1 MGGMVASA
9 RLPES
14 TSPLSVRNP
23 LVQLSIAGL
32 LGTVAIGV
40 GSFVASQR
48 AGAGEAM
55 NDVRTHTEVI
65 ARTVL
70 ESNLSPELIAGDQAT
85 IDRFDKVVRREVLD
99 GSTLRVKLW
108 DADGRIVY
116 SDERRLIGEVY
127 SLEGDKEESLRSGEI
142 VSEISSLQGPENRFE
157 TDLNELLEVYL
168 PIDGPDGEPLLY
180 ESYYSMTAVQD
191 ATSRIRRQF
200 APVVVAPLLVTQS
213 MNFLLAW
220 QLNRRLR
227 RARDDRERLL
237 RRVIESSDLERRR
250 IARDLHDGV
259 VQDLA
264 GTLFTIAAAAET
276 ASHVSPE
283 LAADLRSASVG
294 ARRSLQSLRS
304 LLVDIYPANLKSQGL
319 EAALVD
325 LLAPANTLGIRTDL
339 TIAGAVDRSV
349 ETSAL
354 VYRVVQEAVRNVIRH
369 ASAETMH
376 VGITA
381 GDRSTVAVVTD
392 DGRGFDPKQAG
403 PEGHLGLRLLTDLAD
418 DTGANLDISSQPGR
432 GTSVRLEVFA

>member
-85 IDRFDKVVRREVLD
+85 IDRFDEVVRREVLD

-127 SLEGDKEESLRSGEI
+127 SLEGDKEESLRSGEV

>member
-1 MGGMVASA
+1 MVASA
-9 RLPES
+9 RLPKS
-14 TSPLSVRNP
+14 TAALSLRNP

-70 ESNLSPELIAGDQAT
+70 ESNMSPELIAGDQAA
-85 IDRFDKVVRREVLD
+85 IDRFDEVVRREVLD

-116 SDERRLIGEVY
+116 SDERRLIGETY
-127 SLEGDKEESLRSGEI
+127 RLEGDKEASLRSGEV
-142 VSEISSLQGPENRFE
+142 VSEISALGGPENRFE
-157 TDLNELLEVYL
+157 TELNELLEVYL
-168 PIDGPDGEPLLY
+168 PIAGPDGEPLLY

-227 RARDDRERLL
+227 RARDERERLL
-237 RRVIESSDLERRR
+237 RRAIESSDLERRR

-392 DGRGFDPKQAG
+392 DGKGFDPEQAG

>member
-1 MGGMVASA
+1 MVASA
-9 RLPES
+9 RLPKS
-14 TSPLSVRNP
+14 VSPLSLRNP
-23 LVQLSIAGL
+23 LVQLSVAGL

-55 NDVRTHTEVI
+55 NDVRTHTELI

-70 ESNLSPELIAGDQAT
+70 ESNLSPELIAGDPAA
-85 IDRFDKVVRREVLD
+85 IDRFDAVVRREVLD

-116 SDERRLIGEVY
+116 SDELRLIGESY
-127 SLEGDKEESLRSGEI
+127 DLEGDKEESLRSGEV
-142 VSEISSLQGPENRFE
+142 VSEISTLEGPENRFE
-157 TDLNELLEVYL
+157 TELNELLEVYL

-200 APVVVAPLLVTQS
+200 APVVVAPLLITQS

-227 RARDDRERLL
+227 RARDDREQLL
-237 RRVIESSDLERRR
+237 RRAIESSDLERRR

-276 ASHVSPE
+276 ASHVSPQ

-304 LLVDIYPANLKSQGL
+304 LLVDIYPANLRSQGL

-325 LLAPANTLGIRTDL
+325 LLAPASTLGIRTDL

-369 ASAETMH
+369 AAAETMH
-376 VGITA
+376 VGVTA
-381 GDRSTVAVVTD
+381 GDRSMVAVVTD
-392 DGRGFDPKQAG
+392 DGKGFDPSKAG